1 MKRSLY
7 IAFVSLLF
15 VGMGC
20 KEEGRLDHIDM
31 SAPAPEQI
39 YDITVRATAGGAVL
53 KYKMPK
59 DENLLYVKA
68 VYQIETGAVHTT
80 KASCYE
86 DSLVLEGFGELKSY
100 PIQLYSVGRN

>member
-7 IAFVSLLF
+7 IALASLLF
-15 VGMGC
+15 MGVSC

-31 SAPAPEQI
+31 SAPAPEQV
-39 YDITVRATAGGAVL
+39 YDVTVKPTPGGAIL

-68 VYQIETGAVHTT
+68 VYQIETGAVHTAN
-80 KASCYE
+80 ASCYE
-86 DSLVLEGFGELKSY
+86 DSLVLEGFGEGKSC
-100 PIQLYSVGRN
+100 PVKI